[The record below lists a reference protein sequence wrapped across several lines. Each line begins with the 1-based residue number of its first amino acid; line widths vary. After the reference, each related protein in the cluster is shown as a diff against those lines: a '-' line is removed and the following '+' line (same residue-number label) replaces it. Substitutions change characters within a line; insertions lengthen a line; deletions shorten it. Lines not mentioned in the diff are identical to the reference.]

1 MVLFAIISVKLGQQK
16 LQLFLDQPNFVEKLL
31 NFLKNIKKI
40 THVFGLI
47 ACLLCICAEI
57 YGQNPVQ
64 SAGDRSELAKQDTL
78 KNRALRDSTRQ
89 VALPQGD
96 ISTTIIYSAKDSLR
110 FDVRQRKVYL
120 FGEAKVTYGDISMN
134 AANIEIDWVANT
146 VKAYG
151 QKDSTGKEI
160 GTPEFKEGAETY
172 KSKMMTYNFKSRK
185 GIISKINT
193 KYGEGFI
200 VGERVK
206 KDENDNLFLRNGL
219 YTTCDLPLPHY
230 GIRSRKMKVV
240 PGKVVVV
247 GLFNL
252 EMAGVPTPLGFGFGM
267 FPQPKTR
274 SAGFLFPQY
283 GETRERGFFLSE
295 GGFYIPIGEFVDL
308 KVTGEIFTRGG
319 WGLGAQSTYIKKY
332 AFTGNFMFRYNRRV
346 NEVPGRL
353 ENSVVNDFNVTWSH
367 TPQSK
372 GNGRFSASVN
382 AGTNTYGRNNAPL
395 VQNFQSSA
403 FNSNVSYN
411 YTFAGTPFTA
421 GVNLR
426 HEQNVVSKIVSIFPE
441 ANFGM
446 SRIYPFKG
454 KNSDSKSILSQLNVS
469 YTGRARAVVTNRIQ
483 DVRFPFLTPRGDML
497 PGDTLPFNAANLTRI
512 FNEAQIGAQHDV
524 PISTSITLAK
534 HFNINL
540 SGQYNETWYPE
551 RYNFRQV
558 DAIFRTGS
566 NNPTDSIYRFAVDT
580 LRGFSRFYRY
590 SFSTGIQTRLYAF
603 FYPKIGRVAAIRMTI
618 NPNIGFSYNP
628 DFGDP
633 SFRFYQQ
640 VRTDNNPA
648 TVPVQQSRYTGIY
661 GTPQTG
667 RAGAVSFGLTNT
679 LEMKL
684 KPKEDTTGL
693 ADDKK
698 KEKKDNKVTLLD
710 NISFNTAYNL
720 AADSFQLAPFNIS
733 ARTNLLKIFNVNFGA
748 ILDPYHWQL
757 QGVSEGAGARQV
769 QQRRTPEYAWQKG
782 GGLGSIT
789 SANMAVSAQFKPP
802 QAKKDLESKNASEVE
817 NDFINRNR
825 HLYIDFNV
833 PWSLSVNYNL
843 SYSRQGFQ
851 PGSIVQT
858 LSFNGD
864 VSITQKWKVQFN
876 SGYDFTEKAVSF
888 TQFTITRDLHCW
900 DMNISWIPFGPRA
913 GYTLDINVR
922 SSILRDLKLSRRN
935 LWYFR

>member
-1 MVLFAIISVKLGQQK
+1 VI
-16 LQLFLDQPNFVEKLL
+16 
-31 NFLKNIKKI
+31 FLKKI
-40 THVFGLI
+40 QKFICLVSFF
-47 ACLLCICAEI
+47 ACLLGNGPRL
-57 YGQNPVQ
+57 YGQTPAQ
-64 SAGDRSELAKQDTL
+64 SAGSRSELAKPDTT
-78 KNRALRDSTRQ
+78 KAAAKRDSSQ
-89 VALPQGD
+89 AALPQGD
-96 ISTTIIYSAKDSLR
+96 ISTTIVYSAKDSLR
-110 FDVRQRKVYL
+110 FDVRKRRVYL
-120 FGEAKVTYGDISMN
+120 YGDAKVTYGEISLN
-134 AANIEIDWVANT
+134 AAAIEIDWVANT
-146 VKAYG
+146 VKAFG
-151 QKDSTGKEI
+151 VKDSTGKET
-160 GTPEFKEGAETY
+160 GTPEFKEGNETY
-172 KSKMMTYNFKSRK
+172 KSKVMTYNFKTRK

-206 KDENDNLFLRNGL
+206 KDQDDNMFLRNGL
-219 YTTCDLPLPHY
+219 YTTCDLPNPHF

-267 FPQPKTR
+267 FPQPKKR

-308 KVTGEIFTRGG
+308 KLTGEIFSRGG
-319 WGLGAQSTYIKKY
+319 WGLGTQSTYIKKY
-332 AFTGNFMFRYNRRV
+332 AFTGNLSFRYNRRV
-346 NEVPGRL
+346 NEVPGRI
-353 ENSVVNDFNVTWSH
+353 ENSVVNDFNLTWSH

-382 AGTNTYGRNNAPL
+382 AGTNTFGRNNAPQ

-403 FNSNVSYN
+403 FNSNISYN
-411 YTFAGTPFTA
+411 YNFAGTPFTA
-421 GVNLR
+421 GLNLR

-454 KNSDSKSILSQLNVS
+454 KNSSSKSILSQLNLA

-483 DVRFPFLTPRGDML
+483 DVRFPFQTPQGDAL
-497 PGDTLPFNAANLTRI
+497 PGDTLAFNGANLSRI
-512 FNEAQIGAQHDV
+512 LNESQVGAQHDV
-524 PISTSITLAK
+524 PISTSVTLAK
-534 HFNINL
+534 YFNINFA
-540 SGQYNETWYPE
+540 GQYNETWYPE

-558 DAIFRTGS
+558 DAIRRPNST
-566 NNPTDSIYRFAVDT
+566 NPLDSVYRYAVDT

-590 SFSTGIQTRLYAF
+590 NFSAGIQTRLYAF
-603 FYPKIGRVAAIRMTI
+603 FYPKIGRVQALRMTI
-618 NPNIGFSYNP
+618 NPNVAFSYNP

-633 SFRFYQQ
+633 NAFRFYQQ
-640 VRTDNNPA
+640 VRPDNGP
-648 TVPVQQSRYTGIY
+648 TTQPTRQSRFTGIY

-667 RAGAVSFGLTNT
+667 RAGAISFGLTNT

-693 ADDKK
+693 ADNQK
-698 KEKKDNKVTLLD
+698 KEKKENKVTLLD
-710 NISFNTAYNL
+710 NLSLNTSYNI
-720 AADSFQLAPFNIS
+720 AADSFQLAPFNFS
-733 ARTNLLKIFNVNFGA
+733 ARTNLFKIFNINFGG
-748 ILDPYHWQL
+748 IVDPYHWQL
-757 QGVSEGAGARQV
+757 LGVSESGGTTQV
-769 QQRRTPEYAWQKG
+769 QQRRTPNYAWQNG
-782 GGLGSIT
+782 SGLGTLT
-789 SANMAVSAQFKPP
+789 SANMAISAQFKPK
-802 QAKKDLESKNASEVE
+802 QAKKELKSENASEAE
-817 NDFINRNR
+817 NEFINRNR
-825 HLYIDFNV
+825 HLYVDFNV

-843 SYSRQGFQ
+843 SYNRQGFQ
-851 PGSIVQT
+851 PGSVVQT

-864 VSITQKWKVQFN
+864 VSLTQKWKIQFN
-876 SGYDFTEKAVSF
+876 SGYDFVERALSF

-913 GYTLDINVR
+913 GYTLDIAVR